1 MGILVGRDLC
11 LGQESVECFSF
22 RAQFAMA
29 NDNKPQKD
37 RAAAEAARKAQL
49 KPPTERPFDMW
60 LEKQLHA
67 MYDEIAAEPLPDE
80 LIGLIERDAAK
91 DKPPRKK

>member
-1 MGILVGRDLC
+1 MGILTRSDLC
-11 LGQESVECFSF
+11 LGQESVECSSF
-22 RAQFAMA
+22 RAQCAMA

-37 RAAAEAARKAQL
+37 RAADAARKKQL
-49 KPPTERPFDMW
+49 KPPTERPLDMW

-80 LIGLIERDAAK
+80 LLGMIERDAAK
-91 DKPPRKK
+91 DEPPRKK